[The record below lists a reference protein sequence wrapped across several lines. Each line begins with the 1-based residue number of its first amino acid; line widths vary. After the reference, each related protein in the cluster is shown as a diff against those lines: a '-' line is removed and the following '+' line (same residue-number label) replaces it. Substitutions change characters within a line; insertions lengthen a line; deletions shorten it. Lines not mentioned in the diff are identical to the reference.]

1 MPDRPVRV
9 KNESETPNDDPLER
23 NQPDPMLRLG
33 GTGRMGSVGI
43 ALVAIFII
51 VIIGVV
57 AYGWGR

>member
-9 KNESETPNDDPLER
+9 KHQSETPNPDPLER
-23 NQPDPMLRLG
+23 NQPDPMLQLG
-33 GTGRMGSVGI
+33 GTGRLGSIGI
-43 ALVAIFII
+43 ALAVIFII